1 MARPLSEEKR
11 QAILAAATEQVAA
24 LGTGAPTAKI
34 AQAAGVSEG
43 TLFTYFATKEELLN
57 QLFLQIGADL
67 QQTLS
72 SSFPKKGRPRERM
85 QRLWDALIQWGSSNS
100 VRHKALRQLKVS
112 DRVTSQSRECSN
124 EQFAKL
130 REMVEETLAGHIDPH
145 RMLFYIGIVLNGL
158 ADITVEAI
166 AASPEQYEH
175 FRQAGFDLYW
185 KGIGV

>member
-11 QAILAAATEQVAA
+11 QAILAAATDQVAA
-24 LGTGAPTAKI
+24 QGTGAPTAKI

-43 TLFTYFATKEELLN
+43 TLFTYFGTKEELLN

-67 QQTLS
+67 AQTLS

-85 QRLWDALIQWGSSNS
+85 QRLWDALIQWGTSNP

-112 DRVTSQSRECSN
+112 DRVNAESRQCSN
-124 EQFAKL
+124 QGFAEL
-130 REMVEETLAGHIDPH
+130 RRMVEQTLAGHMDPE
-145 RMLFYIGIVLNGL
+145 RMPFYIGIVLNGL

-166 AASPEQYEH
+166 AASPKEYEH

>member
-1 MARPLSEEKR
+1 MARPLSEAKR

-57 QLFLQIGADL
+57 QLFLQIGANL
-67 QQTLS
+67 QETLS
-72 SSFPKKGRPRERM
+72 SAFPKKGRPRERM
-85 QRLWDALIQWGSSNS
+85 QRLWDALIQWGCSDP

-112 DRVTSQSRECSN
+112 DRVVAKSRQCSN
-124 EQFAKL
+124 ERFAKL
-130 REMVEETLAGHIDPH
+130 RKMVEETLAEHMDPE
-145 RMLFYIGIVLNGL
+145 RMPFYIGIVLDGL
-158 ADITVEAI
+158 ADITVETI
-166 AASPEQYEH
+166 AANPKEYEH
-175 FRQAGFDLYW
+175 FRQAGFDFYW

>member
-11 QAILAAATEQVAA
+11 QAILAAATENVAA

-85 QRLWDALIQWGSSNS
+85 QRLWDALIQWGSSNP

-112 DRVTSQSRECSN
+112 DRVNDESRQCSS
-124 EQFAKL
+124 EHFAKL
-130 REMVEETLAGHIDPH
+130 RKMVEETLVEHMEPE
-145 RMLFYIGIVLNGL
+145 RMPFYIGIVLNGL

-166 AASPEQYEH
+166 AASPKDYEH

-185 KGIGV
+185 KGTGV